1 MALYEETSMG
11 PPSHQPPA
19 GTSLARK
26 SIHNEA
32 LGDMFEADLDS
43 LGHDETG
50 YKNRNTR
57 TFGLQGLILELQV
70 PEQEL
75 LRHSD

>member
-1 MALYEETSMG
+1 
-11 PPSHQPPA
+11 
-19 GTSLARK
+19 
-26 SIHNEA
+26 
-32 LGDMFEADLDS
+32 MFEADLDS